1 MVARTRVVC
10 PRRCPG
16 SWFLVPGCVLCNM
29 SNSFFPGR
37 GLQPL
42 PPTRRCLTLVALFLH
57 HVWHPRVRAPLSA
70 TLAPLCGK
78 IHVSK
83 IFHLDGT
90 VLFVLT
96 AGCTSRQYLA
106 ETCSSACILGTP
118 LTPPSLYS
126 IVQFPHSPQLSCV
139 TFA

>member
-1 MVARTRVVC
+1 M
-10 PRRCPG
+10 
-16 SWFLVPGCVLCNM
+16 VPGYVLCNM

-57 HVWHPRVRAPLSA
+57 HVWHTRVRAPLSA
-70 TLAPLCGK
+70 TLAALCGK

-90 VLFVLT
+90 VLFVLST
-96 AGCTSRQYLA
+96 ISVAPLMHVVNL
-106 ETCSSACILGTP
+106 LGT
-118 LTPPSLYS
+118 LFSYCSNDICSYCPPSLCQPYVSFDVS
-126 IVQFPHSPQLSCV
+126 IPIHESCYIIT
-139 TFA
+139 TFVNSEAEP